1 MRVFVVLLVW
11 FLCSQAVIAQNDI
24 LAKEY
29 FEKGQFEKAVVAYE
43 DLIAKNPNN
52 YIYFTNLLAT
62 YQELKQFDKAEKII
76 VERQQKT
83 NQPHLWVELGYNYQ
97 LQKNTA
103 KAEEYYKTA
112 ITALDQNIHFASNV
126 AYAFEQ
132 KNLLEKA
139 LTAYDMASQRDERF
153 NFDFQKARIYGQLGN
168 MELMIEYFLDYSYR
182 TQGVTL
188 SVQNQFNRFIEE
200 DASEVFTPLLR
211 KALLVRAQKTQDIYW
226 NEYLSWFFIQQKQ
239 YDRAFV
245 QEKAIYKRNPESL
258 GSILNLV
265 KLTSDEHEYNLSKE
279 IITFVLENAPD
290 AETRIFASTLQMEIS
305 VNTATTKE
313 YPAIKQQF
321 DKILAEFGTNSQTL
335 NLQVLYARFIGFNL
349 DNPKEA
355 QQILNKLLEYN
366 LNNFDKA
373 SIKMELA
380 DMFLYE
386 EKFNQALI
394 YYSQIENDLK
404 NHEMG
409 HLANLKIAKTS
420 YYKGDFPWA
429 IKQVSVLK
437 TSFSQLIANDAL
449 DLYLLINDNSQSDS
463 TFAALKKFSK
473 ADFLVYKKKNPEAI
487 TQFKALLEQ
496 HKGEEIEAV
505 TLLRIGELSEKE
517 QDYTQALHYYEL
529 IIKHFSDSIYMDE
542 ALFFSAEI
550 YNNHLNNPEL
560 AKELYERIIFEH
572 QDSIYFIEARKEYRI
587 LRGDSV

>member
-355 QQILNKLLEYN
+355 QQILNRLLEYN

-473 ADFLVYKKKNPEAI
+473 ADFLVYKKKNQEAI

-517 QDYTQALHYYEL
+517 QDYTQALHYYGL

-560 AKELYERIIFEH
+560 AKELYQRIIFEH
-572 QDSIYFIEARKEYRI
+572 QDSIYFVEARKEYRI

>member
-1 MRVFVVLLVW
+1 MRVFVVLLW
-11 FLCSQAVIAQNDI
+11 LLCSQAVLAQNDI

-43 DLIAKNPNN
+43 ELLTQNPNN
-52 YIYFTNLLAT
+52 HIYHTNLIT
-62 YQELKQFDKAEKII
+62 SFQELKQFDKAEKLII
-76 VERQQKT
+76 ERQKRT
-83 NQPHLWVELGYNYQ
+83 KQPNLFVDLGYNFQ
-97 LQKNTA
+97 LQKNTL
-103 KAEEYYKTA
+103 KAEEYYKKA
-112 ITALDQNIHFASNV
+112 IESLDENIHFASSV

-139 LTAYDMASQRDERF
+139 LEAYDLATKRDERF

-168 MELMIEYFLDYSYR
+168 MELMIEHFLDYSYKN
-182 TQGVTL
+182 QGVTL
-188 SVQNQFNRFIEE
+188 SVQNQFTRFIDE
-200 DASEVFTPLLR
+200 DASESFTPLLR
-211 KALLVRAQKTQDIYW
+211 KALLVKAQKTQDIYW

-265 KLTSDEHEYNLSKE
+265 KLTSEEHEYNLSKE

-290 AETRIFASTLQMEIS
+290 AETRIYANTLQMEIS
-305 VNTATTKE
+305 INTAISKE
-313 YPAIKQQF
+313 YPSIKQRF
-321 DKILAEFGTNSQTL
+321 EKILAEFGTNSQTVS
-335 NLQVLYARFIGFNL
+335 LQVLYARFTGFNL
-349 DNPKEA
+349 NNPKEA
-355 QQILNKLLEYN
+355 QQMLNNLLEYN

-404 NHEMG
+404 NHEIG

-420 YYKGDFPWA
+420 YYKGDFFWA

-449 DLYLLINDNSQSDS
+449 DLYLLISDNSQSDS
-463 TFAALKKFSK
+463 TFTALKKFSK
-473 ADFLVYKKKNPEAI
+473 ADFLVYKKKNQEAI

-505 TLLRIGELSEKE
+505 TLLRIGELLEKE
-517 QDYTQALHYYEL
+517 QDYKQALHYYEL
-529 IIKHFSDSIYMDE
+529 IIKHFSDGIYMDE

-550 YNNHLNNPEL
+550 YNNHLSNPEL
-560 AKELYERIIFEH
+560 AKELYEQIIFNH
-572 QDSIYFIEARKEYRI
+572 QDSIYFVEARKEYRI

>member
-1 MRVFVVLLVW
+1 MRVFVVVVCLL
-11 FLCSQAVIAQNDI
+11 LSQGILAQNDI

-43 DLIAKNPNN
+43 ELLTQNPNN
-52 YIYFTNLLAT
+52 SIYFANLIT
-62 YQELKQFDKAEKII
+62 SYQELKQFDKAEKSII
-76 VERQQKT
+76 ARQKKT
-83 NQPHLWVELGYNYQ
+83 NQPNLYVDLGYNYQ
-97 LQKNTA
+97 LQKNSI
-103 KAEEYYKTA
+103 KAEEYYKKA
-112 ITALDQNIHFASNV
+112 IETLDENIHFASSV

-139 LTAYDMASQRDERF
+139 LEAYDVATKRDERF

-168 MELMIEYFLDYSYR
+168 MELMIEYFLDYSYKN
-182 TQGVTL
+182 QGVTL
-188 SVQNQFNRFIEE
+188 SVQNQFTRFMDE
-200 DASEVFTPLLR
+200 DASENFTPLLR
-211 KALLVRAQKTQDIYW
+211 KALLVRVQKTQDIYW

-258 GSILNLV
+258 GSIINLI
-265 KLTSDEHEYNLSKE
+265 KLTSEEQEYSIAKE
-279 IITFVLENAPD
+279 IIAFVLEHAPD

-321 DKILAEFGTNSQTL
+321 DKILAEFGTNSQSL
-335 NLQVLYARFIGFNL
+335 NLQVLYARFTGFNL
-349 DNPKEA
+349 DKPKEA
-355 QQILNKLLEYN
+355 QQMLNKLLEYN
-366 LNNFDKA
+366 LNNFAKA

-394 YYSQIENDLK
+394 YYSQIESDLK
-404 NHEMG
+404 NHEIG

-449 DLYLLINDNSQSDS
+449 ELYLLIKDNSQSDS
-463 TFAALKKFSK
+463 TFTALKKFSK
-473 ADFLVYKKKNPEAI
+473 ADFLVYKKKNQEAI
-487 TQFKALLEQ
+487 KQFKEILTQ

-505 TLLRIGELSEKE
+505 TLLRIGELLEKE
-517 QDYTQALHYYEL
+517 QNYTEALQYYQH
-529 IIKHFSDSIYMDE
+529 IIKHFSDGIYMDE

-572 QDSIYFIEARKEYRI
+572 QDSIYFVEARKEYRI

>member
-1 MRVFVVLLVW
+1 MRVFVVLLW
-11 FLCSQAVIAQNDI
+11 LLCSQAVLAQNDI

-43 DLIAKNPNN
+43 ELLTQNPNN
-52 YIYFTNLLAT
+52 HIYHTNLIT
-62 YQELKQFDKAEKII
+62 SFQELKQFDKAEKLII
-76 VERQQKT
+76 ERQKRT
-83 NQPHLWVELGYNYQ
+83 KQPNLFVDLGYNFQ
-97 LQKNTA
+97 LQKNTL
-103 KAEEYYKTA
+103 KAEEYYKKA
-112 ITALDQNIHFASNV
+112 IESLDENIHFASSV

-139 LTAYDMASQRDERF
+139 LEAYDLATKRDERF

-168 MELMIEYFLDYSYR
+168 MELMIEYFLDYSYKN
-182 TQGVTL
+182 QGVTL
-188 SVQNQFNRFIEE
+188 SVQNQFTRFIDE
-200 DASEVFTPLLR
+200 DASESFTPLLR
-211 KALLVRAQKTQDIYW
+211 KALLVKAQKTQDIYW

-265 KLTSDEHEYNLSKE
+265 KLTSEEHEYNLSKE

-290 AETRIFASTLQMEIS
+290 AETRIYAHTLQMEIS
-305 VNTATTKE
+305 INTAISKE
-313 YPAIKQQF
+313 YPSIKQRF
-321 DKILAEFGTNSQTL
+321 EKILAEFGTNSQTVS
-335 NLQVLYARFIGFNL
+335 LQVLYARFTGFNL
-349 DNPKEA
+349 NNPKEA
-355 QQILNKLLEYN
+355 QQMLNNLLEYN

-404 NHEMG
+404 NHEIG

-420 YYKGDFPWA
+420 YYKGDFFWA

-449 DLYLLINDNSQSDS
+449 DLYLLMNDNSQSDS
-463 TFAALKKFSK
+463 TFTALKKFSK
-473 ADFLVYKKKNPEAI
+473 ADFLVYKKKNQEAI
-487 TQFKALLEQ
+487 TQFKAILEQ

-505 TLLRIGELSEKE
+505 TLLRIGELLEKE
-517 QDYTQALHYYEL
+517 QDYKQALHYYEL
-529 IIKHFSDSIYMDE
+529 IIKHFSDDIYMDE

-550 YNNHLNNPEL
+550 YNNHLSNPEL
-560 AKELYERIIFEH
+560 AKELYEQIIFNH
-572 QDSIYFIEARKEYRI
+572 QDSIYFVEARKEYRI

>member
-11 FLCSQAVIAQNDI
+11 LLCSQAVIAQNDI

-321 DKILAEFGTNSQTL
+321 DNILAEFGTNSQTL

-355 QQILNKLLEYN
+355 QQILNRLLEYN

-449 DLYLLINDNSQSDS
+449 GLYLLINDNSQSDS

-473 ADFLVYKKKNPEAI
+473 ADFLVYKKKNQEAI

-560 AKELYERIIFEH
+560 AKELYQRIIFEH
-572 QDSIYFIEARKEYRI
+572 QDSIYFVEARKEYRI